1 MKDLEIHLKNEP
13 GTLAKMGE
21 VLGKA
26 GISILGGGVFGVKD
40 KGIAHFL
47 FEDTASAKKVLEE
60 NDFEMT
66 KENEILVQRLNQG
79 QPGQLGKITRLMAD
93 AGINIEVMYSD
104 HENQLIL
111 VVDNLE
117 KGKIISERW
126 KKGELK

>member
-1 MKDLEIHLKNEP
+1 MRDLEIHLSNEL
-13 GTLAKMGE
+13 GTLAKIGE
-21 VLGKA
+21 VLGRA
-26 GISILGGGVFGVKD
+26 GISILGGGVFGVSD
-40 KGIAHFL
+40 IGIAHFL

-60 NDFEMT
+60 NDFEVI

-79 QPGQLGKITRLMAD
+79 QPGQLGKISRLMAD

-117 KGKIISERW
+117 KGKVISERW
-126 KKGELK
+126 SKGEFR